1 VLAATRRG
9 IPFDI
14 ALGRELPALPDA
26 DRRLVHELAA
36 GVLRQSQPLDTMLAR
51 FIPRGLGSVSQPL
64 LDVLRLGAYQLRLL
78 DRIPAHAAVATSVAL
93 ARERVGDRVSGFTN
107 AVLRRVAD
115 LPRDAAISPAPLPAA
130 GTSDDGVA
138 VQLAHAW
145 SHPVWLVARWLA
157 RFGARAT
164 EDLLHWNNS
173 HPLLVLQ
180 PTRGTNLDL
189 EEMLDEYGI
198 PCTPAP
204 YGAGTVVNESRP
216 DRLPGFHGG
225 DFIVQD
231 PAQALVVR
239 FADFPPGTTVYDACA
254 APGGK
259 TIRLSRDAREVVAA
273 DASLRRMGRL
283 LENVT
288 RAGHGN
294 ELLVVADAAHPPVR
308 PLLAYLLD
316 APCLGTGSFARHPDA
331 RTRVTAEA
339 LLRLADQQRALLDAA
354 AGRIAPGGVLCYATC
369 SIEPEEDEMQVTAFL
384 DRHRDF
390 RRQAP
395 PAFPADLLSA
405 DGDMLTLP
413 QRDGLDGAFAA
424 RLVRGL

>member
-51 FIPRGLGSVSQPL
+51 FIPRGLGSVSLPL

-78 DRIPAHAAVATSVAL
+78 DRIPAHAAVTTSVAL

-107 AVLRRVAD
+107 AVLRRVAE
-115 LPRDAAISPAPLPAA
+115 LPRDPTISPPAVPAPRD
-130 GTSDDGVA
+130 SDDGIA
-138 VQLAHAW
+138 NQLAHAW

-157 RFGARAT
+157 RFGERAT
-164 EDLLHWNNS
+164 ENLLHWNNS

-189 EEMLDEYGI
+189 EELLDEHTI
-198 PCTPAP
+198 PSTPAP
-204 YGAGTVVNESRP
+204 FGAGTVVKESRP
-216 DRLPGFHGG
+216 DRLPGFHSG

-239 FADFPPGTTVYDACA
+239 FADFPPGVMIYDACA

-259 TIRLSRDAREVVAA
+259 TLRLSRGASHAVAA

-283 LENVT
+283 RENVA

-308 PLLAYLLD
+308 PVLAYLLD

-331 RTRVTAEA
+331 RTRVTPEA
-339 LLRLADQQRALLDAA
+339 LQRLANQQRALLDAA
-354 AGRIAPGGVLCYATC
+354 ADRIAPGGVLCYATC

-384 DRHRDF
+384 DRHPDF

-395 PAFPADLLSA
+395 PAFPADLLTP

-413 QRDGLDGAFAA
+413 HRDGLDGAFAA
-424 RLVRGL
+424 RLVRRR